1 MKYYINKPLS
11 KGNNMISF
19 LDKRIQR
26 LNKELQEKKEIF
38 NQSKIYLFSDDNF
51 IKNISSFSNIS
62 LLIKR

>member
-1 MKYYINKPLS
+1 
-11 KGNNMISF
+11 MISF